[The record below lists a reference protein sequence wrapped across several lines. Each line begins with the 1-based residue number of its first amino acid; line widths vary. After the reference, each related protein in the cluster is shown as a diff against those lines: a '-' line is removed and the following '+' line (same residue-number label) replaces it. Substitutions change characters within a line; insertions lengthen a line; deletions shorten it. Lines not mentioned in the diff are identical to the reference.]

1 MPIYWN
7 NVAFPNYIYNRS
19 IFAQEFNKHEMTPIL
34 HYEQNAT
41 QLVTQYESLTFEQV
55 HGELLDLLPAPGAT
69 ILDIGAGSG
78 RDAAWFVSHGYDV
91 VAVEPS
97 DAMRTR
103 ARALHP
109 SPRIHWLCDSLPELA
124 QVRRLGLTF
133 DLILLSAVWMH
144 IPPASRAR
152 ALRKLATMLSPSGRI
167 AISLRLGE
175 PDAARA
181 MHEVTL
187 HEVSALSH
195 QFGLRLIRATD
206 SADRL
211 GRSGVSWTTAV
222 LGLPDDG
229 LGALPLLRHLVLVD
243 EKSSTY
249 KIALLRILTR
259 IADTASGAARH
270 ESDYVAVPLGMV
282 ALFWLR
288 MYKPLIEN
296 DLPLMPISRV
306 GTRPGFVTDSFNA
319 LQLTNAFELRVGAVF
334 GGDTARHLRRS
345 LSEIAQLIKTMPAKY
360 LRWPASD
367 QPIFEIRSLRRSAS
381 PAPLSIDMPFLW
393 GFGELRVPSQIWQA
407 LTRYNVWI
415 EPVLIAEWVRLVE
428 GYAGS
433 AVPNVRLLANSLLT
447 WADPERDTRVAREAV
462 ARVRAAGKAVY
473 CVWSGQRLRDD
484 YDIDHCFP
492 FSAWPC
498 GDAWNLMPAS
508 KPINNQKSNRLVTQG
523 ALERASDYIT
533 NWWGD
538 AFLAGGDDVRRRFFL
553 EAGQTL
559 PLLIEHPAASDVIDA
574 MKVHRIRL
582 AKDQGLRPWEPAPS
596 PALSAATRM
605 VLQQS

>member
-1 MPIYWN
+1 
-7 NVAFPNYIYNRS
+7 
-19 IFAQEFNKHEMTPIL
+19 MTPIL
-34 HYEQNAT
+34 HYEQNAPA
-41 QLVTQYESLTFEQV
+41 LVTQYESLAFEDV
-55 HGELLDLLPAPGAT
+55 HGALLDLLPKPGAT
-69 ILDIGAGSG
+69 ILDVGAGSG
-78 RDAAWFVSHGYDV
+78 RDAAWFASHGYDV

-97 DAMRTR
+97 DAMRSR
-103 ARALHP
+103 GRALHQ
-109 SPRIHWLCDSLPELA
+109 SPRIHWLSDSLPDLA

-144 IPPASRAR
+144 VPPASRAR

-175 PDAARA
+175 PDTARA

-187 HEVSALSH
+187 HELSSLSQ
-195 QFGLRLIRATD
+195 QFGLRLIRATE

-211 GRSGVSWTTAV
+211 GRANVAWSTAV

-249 KIALLRILTR
+249 KIALLRILAR
-259 IADTASGAARH
+259 IADTASGSARH
-270 ESDYVAVPLGMV
+270 ESDYVAVPMGMV
-282 ALFWLR
+282 ALFWMR

-296 DLPLMPISRV
+296 ALLQMPASRA

-319 LQLTNAFELRVGAVF
+319 LRLINPFELRVGAVF
-334 GGDTARHLRRS
+334 DGDTAKHLHRS
-345 LSEIAQLIKTMPAKY
+345 LAEISQLIRLMPAKY

-367 QPIFEIRSLRRSAS
+367 QSIFEIRSLRRTSTPS
-381 PAPLSIDMPFLW
+381 PLSVDTPFLW
-393 GFGELRVPSQIWQA
+393 SFGELRVPLQIWQA

-415 EPVLIAEWVRLVE
+415 EPVLISEWVRLME
-428 GYAGS
+428 AYAGTS
-433 AVPNVRLLANSLLT
+433 QPNVRQLAHSLLA
-447 WADPERDTRVAREAV
+447 WADPERDTRIAREAV
-462 ARVRAAGKAVY
+462 TRMRASGKAVF

-492 FSAWPC
+492 FAAWPC

-508 KPINNQKSNRLVTQG
+508 KQINNEKSNRLVTQG
-523 ALERASDYIT
+523 ALERASEYIT
-533 NWWGD
+533 NWWES
-538 AFLAGGDDVRRRFFL
+538 AFLAGSDDARNRFYL

-559 PLLIEHPAASDVIDA
+559 PLLIERPAPADIIDA

-582 AKDQGLRPWEPAPS
+582 AKDQGLRPWEPRPTTRPSASIAPGF
-596 PALSAATRM
+596 
-605 VLQQS
+605 QQA

>member
-1 MPIYWN
+1 
-7 NVAFPNYIYNRS
+7 
-19 IFAQEFNKHEMTPIL
+19 MTPIP
-34 HYEQNAT
+34 HYEQNAR
-41 QLVTQYESLTFEQV
+41 QLVTQYESLAFEDV
-55 HGELLDLLPAPGAT
+55 HAALLDLLPEPGAT
-69 ILDIGAGSG
+69 VLDVGAGSG
-78 RDAAWFVSHGYDV
+78 RDAAWFASHGYDV

-97 DAMRTR
+97 DAMRTHG
-103 ARALHP
+103 RALHP
-109 SPRIHWLCDSLPELA
+109 SPRIHWLSDSLPELA

-144 IPPASRAR
+144 VPPASRAR

-175 PDAARA
+175 PDTERA

-187 HEVSALSH
+187 LELSSLSQ
-195 QFGLRLIRATD
+195 QFGLRLIRATE

-211 GRSGVSWTTAV
+211 GRAGVSWCTAV

-249 KIALLRILTR
+249 KIALLRILAR

-270 ESDYVAVPLGMV
+270 ESDYVVVPMGMV
-282 ALFWLR
+282 ALFWMR
-288 MYKPLIEN
+288 MYKPLIEHA
-296 DLPLMPISRV
+296 LPQMPISRN

-319 LQLTNAFELRVGAVF
+319 LRPVNPFELRVGAVF
-334 GGDTARHLRRS
+334 GGDTAKHLHRS
-345 LSEIAQLIKTMPAKY
+345 LWDISHLIRSMPAKY

-367 QPIFEIRSLRRSAS
+367 QPIFEIRSQRRTSTPS
-381 PAPLSIDMPFLW
+381 LLSIDTPFLW
-393 GFGELRVPSQIWQA
+393 SFGELRVPTEIWQA

-415 EPVLIAEWVRLVE
+415 EPVLISEWVRLIE
-428 GYAGS
+428 GYAGTS
-433 AVPNVRLLANSLLT
+433 QPNVRQLAHSLLA
-447 WADPERDTRVAREAV
+447 WADPERDTRIARDAV
-462 ARVRAAGKAVY
+462 GRMRAAGKAVY

-492 FSAWPC
+492 FAAWPC

-508 KPINNQKSNRLVTQG
+508 RQINNQKSNRLITQA
-523 ALERASDYIT
+523 ALERASETIT
-533 NWWGD
+533 DWWEG
-538 AFLAGGDDVRRRFFL
+538 AFLAGDAHTRSRFFL

-559 PLLIEHPAASDVIDA
+559 PLLIESPSPADVIDA

-582 AKDQGLRPWEPAPS
+582 AKDQGLRPWEPVLSVRPS
-596 PALSAATRM
+596 ASIVTGGGTCQATT
-605 VLQQS
+605 S

>member
-1 MPIYWN
+1 
-7 NVAFPNYIYNRS
+7 
-19 IFAQEFNKHEMTPIL
+19 MTPIP
-34 HYEQNAT
+34 HYEQNAS
-41 QLVTQYESLTFEQV
+41 QLVTQYESLAFEDV
-55 HGELLDLLPAPGAT
+55 HAALLDLLPQPGAT
-69 ILDIGAGSG
+69 VLDVGAGSG
-78 RDAAWFVSHGYDV
+78 RDAAWFASRGYDV

-97 DAMRTR
+97 DAMRNHG
-103 ARALHP
+103 RALHP

-144 IPPASRAR
+144 VPPASRAR

-175 PDAARA
+175 PDTARA

-187 HEVSALSH
+187 HELSSLSQ

-211 GRSGVSWTTAV
+211 GRSGLAWCTAV

-249 KIALLRILTR
+249 KIALLRVLAR
-259 IADTASGAARH
+259 IADTAGGSARH
-270 ESDYVAVPLGMV
+270 DSDYVALPMGMI
-282 ALFWLR
+282 ALFWMW

-296 DLPLMPISRV
+296 ALPQMPQSRM

-319 LQLTNAFELRVGAVF
+319 LRLVNAVELRVGAVF
-334 GGDTARHLRRS
+334 GGDTAKHLHRS
-345 LSEIAQLIKTMPAKY
+345 LSEIAQLIRSMPAKY

-367 QPIFEIRSLRRSAS
+367 QPIFDVRSQRRTSTPS
-381 PAPLSIDMPFLW
+381 PLSIDTPFLW
-393 GFGELRVPSQIWQA
+393 SFGELRVPLQIWQA

-415 EPVLIAEWVRLVE
+415 EPVLISEWVRLIE
-428 GYAGS
+428 TYAGNS
-433 AVPNVRLLANSLLT
+433 QPNVRQRAHSLLA
-447 WADPERDTRVAREAV
+447 WADPERDNRVARDAV
-462 ARVRAAGKAVY
+462 TRLRAAGKAVY

-492 FSAWPC
+492 FAAWPC

-508 KPINNQKSNRLVTQG
+508 KQINNQKSNRLVTQ
-523 ALERASDYIT
+523 AAIERASETIT
-533 NWWGD
+533 NWWQG
-538 AFLAGGDDVRRRFFL
+538 AFLAGDGDSRSRFFL

-559 PLLIEHPAASDVIDA
+559 PLLIESPAPADIIDA
-574 MKVHRIRL
+574 MKMHRIRL
-582 AKDQGLRPWEPAPS
+582 AKDQGLRPWEPV
-596 PALSAATRM
+596 LSARPSAPIASG
-605 VLQQS
+605 LQQV

>member
-1 MPIYWN
+1 
-7 NVAFPNYIYNRS
+7 
-19 IFAQEFNKHEMTPIL
+19 MTPIS
-34 HYEQNAT
+34 HYEQNAAR
-41 QLVTQYESLTFEQV
+41 LVTQYESLAFEDV
-55 HGELLDLLPAPGAT
+55 HMSLLDLLPGPGAT
-69 ILDIGAGSG
+69 ILDVGAGSG
-78 RDAAWFVSHGYDV
+78 RDAAWFALHGYDV

-97 DAMRTR
+97 DAMR
-103 ARALHP
+103 AHGRALHP
-109 SPRIHWLCDSLPELA
+109 SARIHWLSDSLPELA
-124 QVRRLGLTF
+124 QVSRLGLTF

-144 IPPASRAR
+144 VAPASRAR

-181 MHEVTL
+181 MHEVSL
-187 HEVSALSH
+187 HELSSLSQ

-211 GRSGVSWTTAV
+211 GRGGLSWTTAV

-249 KIALLRILTR
+249 KIALLRILAR
-259 IADTASGAARH
+259 IADTAGGSARH
-270 ESDYVAVPLGMV
+270 ESDYVAIPMGMV
-282 ALFWLR
+282 ALFWMR

-296 DLPLMPISRV
+296 ALPQMPISRV

-319 LQLTNAFELRVGAVF
+319 LRLINPSELRVGAVF
-334 GGDTARHLRRS
+334 GGDTARHLHRS
-345 LSEIAQLIKTMPAKY
+345 LSEISQLIRLMPAKY

-367 QPIFEIRSLRRSAS
+367 QSIFEIRSSRRTSTPS
-381 PAPLSIDMPFLW
+381 PLAIDTPFLW
-393 GFGELRVPSQIWQA
+393 SFGELRVPLQIWQA

-415 EPVLIAEWVRLVE
+415 EPVLIAEWIRLME
-428 GYAGS
+428 GYAGNGQ
-433 AVPNVRLLANSLLT
+433 PNVRQLAHSLLA
-447 WADPERDTRVAREAV
+447 WADPERDTRIAREAV
-462 ARVRAAGKAVY
+462 ARMRAAGKAVY

-492 FSAWPC
+492 FAAWPC

-508 KPINNQKSNRLVTQG
+508 RQINNQKSNRLVTQG
-523 ALERASDYIT
+523 ALERASDTIT
-533 NWWGD
+533 HWWEG
-538 AFLAGGDDVRRRFFL
+538 AFLTGGDDARSRFFL

-559 PLLIEHPAASDVIDA
+559 PLLIERPTAADIIDA

-582 AKDQGLRPWEPAPS
+582 AKDQGLRPWEPAPAIK
-596 PALSAATRM
+596 PGTP
-605 VLQQS
+605 VQTGLQQA

>member
-1 MPIYWN
+1 
-7 NVAFPNYIYNRS
+7 
-19 IFAQEFNKHEMTPIL
+19 MTPIP
-34 HYEQNAT
+34 HYEQNAS
-41 QLVTQYESLTFEQV
+41 QLVTQYESLAFEDV
-55 HGELLDLLPAPGAT
+55 HAALLDLLPQPGAT
-69 ILDIGAGSG
+69 VLDVGAGSG
-78 RDAAWFVSHGYDV
+78 RDAAWFASRGYDV

-97 DAMRTR
+97 DAMRNHG
-103 ARALHP
+103 RALHP

-144 IPPASRAR
+144 VPPASRAR

-175 PDAARA
+175 PDTARA

-187 HEVSALSH
+187 HELSSLSQ

-211 GRSGVSWTTAV
+211 GRSGLAWCTAV

-249 KIALLRILTR
+249 KIALLRVLAR
-259 IADTASGAARH
+259 IADTAGGSARH
-270 ESDYVAVPLGMV
+270 DSDYVALPMGMI
-282 ALFWLR
+282 ALFWMR

-296 DLPLMPISRV
+296 ALPQMPQSRM

-319 LQLTNAFELRVGAVF
+319 LRLVNAVELRVGAVF
-334 GGDTARHLRRS
+334 GGDTAKHLHRS
-345 LSEIAQLIKTMPAKY
+345 LSEIAQLIRSMPAKY

-367 QPIFEIRSLRRSAS
+367 QPIFDVRSQRRTSTPS
-381 PAPLSIDMPFLW
+381 PLSIDTPLLW
-393 GFGELRVPSQIWQA
+393 SFGELRVPLQIWQA

-415 EPVLIAEWVRLVE
+415 EPVLISEWVRLIE
-428 GYAGS
+428 TYAGNS
-433 AVPNVRLLANSLLT
+433 QPNVRQRAHSLLA
-447 WADPERDTRVAREAV
+447 WADPERDNRVARDAV
-462 ARVRAAGKAVY
+462 TRLRAAGKAVY

-492 FSAWPC
+492 FAAWPC

-508 KPINNQKSNRLVTQG
+508 KQINNQKSNRLVTQ
-523 ALERASDYIT
+523 AAIERASETIT
-533 NWWGD
+533 NWWQG
-538 AFLAGGDDVRRRFFL
+538 AFLAGDGDSRSRFFL

-559 PLLIEHPAASDVIDA
+559 PLLIESPAPADIIDA
-574 MKVHRIRL
+574 MKMHRIRL
-582 AKDQGLRPWEPAPS
+582 AKDQGLRPWEPV
-596 PALSAATRM
+596 LSARPSAPIASG
-605 VLQQS
+605 LQQV

>member
-1 MPIYWN
+1 
-7 NVAFPNYIYNRS
+7 
-19 IFAQEFNKHEMTPIL
+19 MTPIP
-34 HYEQNAT
+34 HYEQNAP
-41 QLVTQYESLTFEQV
+41 QLVTQYESLAFEEV
-55 HGELLDLLPAPGAT
+55 HASLLDLLPESGAT
-69 ILDIGAGSG
+69 ILDVGAGSG
-78 RDAAWFVSHGYDV
+78 RDAAWLSAHGYDV

-97 DAMRTR
+97 DAMRSQ
-103 ARALHP
+103 ARKLHA
-109 SPRIHWLCDSLPELA
+109 SSRIHWLSDSLPELF

-144 IPPASRAR
+144 VPPTSRAR

-175 PDAARA
+175 PDKERA
-181 MHEVTL
+181 MYEVTL
-187 HEVSALSH
+187 HELSSLSH
-195 QFGLRLIRATD
+195 QFGLRLIRATE

-211 GRSGVSWTTAV
+211 GRAGVSWSTAV

-249 KIALLRILTR
+249 KIALLRILAR
-259 IADTASGAARH
+259 IADTAGGAARH
-270 ESDYVAVPLGMV
+270 ESDYVAVPMGMV
-282 ALFWLR
+282 ALFWMR
-288 MYKPLIEN
+288 MYKPLIEAA
-296 DLPLMPISRV
+296 LPQMPVSRI

-319 LQLTNAFELRVGAVF
+319 LRLINPFELRVGAVF
-334 GGDTARHLRRS
+334 GGETAKHLHRS
-345 LSEIAQLIKTMPAKY
+345 LSEISQLIRLMPAKY

-367 QPIFEIRSLRRSAS
+367 QSIFDILPLRRPSTPSSLLVDA
-381 PAPLSIDMPFLW
+381 PFLW
-393 GFGELRVPSQIWQA
+393 SFGELRVPIQIWQA

-415 EPVLIAEWVRLVE
+415 EPVLITEWVRLME
-428 GYAGS
+428 GYAATS
-433 AVPNVRLLANSLLT
+433 QPNVRQLAHSLLA
-447 WADPERDTRVAREAV
+447 WDDPERDTGIARDAV
-462 ARVRAAGKAVY
+462 TRMRAAGKAIY

-492 FSAWPC
+492 FAAWPC

-508 KPINNQKSNRLVTQG
+508 RQINNQKSNRLVTQG

-533 NWWGD
+533 DWWEG
-538 AFLAGGDDVRRRFFL
+538 AFLAGTDDARSRFFL

-559 PLLIEHPAASDVIDA
+559 PLLTASVTPADIIDA

-582 AKDQGLRPWEPAPS
+582 AKDQGLRSWEPAP
-596 PALSAATRM
+596 ATRLNTPIG
-605 VLQQS
+605 LQRA